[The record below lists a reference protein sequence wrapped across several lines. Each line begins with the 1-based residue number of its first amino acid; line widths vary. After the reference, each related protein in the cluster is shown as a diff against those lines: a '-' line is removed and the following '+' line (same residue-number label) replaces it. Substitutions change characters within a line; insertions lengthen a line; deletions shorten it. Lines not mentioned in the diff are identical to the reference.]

1 MNYIISLSFFGVF
14 VAALIF
20 TVALTAF
27 ALLTLRMFHRR
38 LAKEPLSIPVP
49 PFIAAIATAWAL
61 SIGFVAADIWTINA
75 KAENAAAQERSAI
88 IRLAGSSRAGSLD
101 KPLLKE
107 ALRNYAEAST
117 RYEWQARS
125 NSEPAPEVEEALQR
139 IREMITGNEL
149 ADVAPALL
157 AKVVNDFD
165 QLQDSRELRLGI
177 GARSVNNY
185 RWYLVFAL
193 TLLTLVSIA
202 ATHADR
208 PAAGR
213 NAILI
218 FTTTAVVCIWILVLH
233 ANPYHGVEGI
243 EPGEVNILPQAVAL
257 AS

>member
-1 MNYIISLSFFGVF
+1 MNSIISLSFFWVF
-14 VAALIF
+14 V
-20 TVALTAF
+20 VALVF
-27 ALLTLRMFHRR
+27 AAVLIAGSMLMLRIFHHR

-75 KAENAAAQERSAI
+75 KAENVAAQERSAI
-88 IRLAGSSRAGSLD
+88 VRLAGSASTGALNM
-101 KPLLKE
+101 PLLKE
-107 ALRNYAEAST
+107 ALREYAEAST
-117 RYEWQARS
+117 RHEWEARA
-125 NSEPAPEVEEALQR
+125 NSEPAPEVEVALQR
-139 IREMITGNEL
+139 LREMITGGGMVN
-149 ADVAPALL
+149 VAPAVLG
-157 AKVVNDFD
+157 KIVNDFD

-193 TLLTLVSIA
+193 TILTLVSIA

-218 FTTTAVVCIWILVLH
+218 FTATAVVSIWILVLH

-243 EPGEVNILPQAVAL
+243 KPGEVNILPQAVAQ
-257 AS
+257 AG